1 MFWALSFLGI
11 PMIINLPSKL
21 IWNASNSVP
30 RGLYWVTDE
39 APFHGDIAVVR
50 LPFHARKQAYELG
63 ILPIN
68 IPLLKPVAALQGDEI
83 CRLGDVVLINKEAV
97 SVALKYDQQGQK
109 LPQWQGCFTLKRDEF
124 FLLSDHQNSFDSRYF
139 GTINRQNIEG
149 MAKPLWV
156 WK

>member
-1 MFWALSFLGI
+1 MCWGVCLLGI

-30 RGLYWVTDE
+30 RGLYWVTNE
-39 APFHGDIAVVR
+39 ALTHGKIAVVR
-50 LPFHARKQAYELG
+50 LPFHIRKQVHELG
-63 ILPIN
+63 VLPMN
-68 IPLLKPVAALQGDEI
+68 VLLLKPVAALQGDEI

-97 SVALKYDQQGQK
+97 SVTLKRDQKGQK
-109 LPQWQGCFTLKRDEF
+109 LPQWQGCFVLKTNEF

-149 MAKPLWV
+149 MAKSIWV
-156 WK
+156 GS